1 MEKEKYL
8 EKAVAWAERKPTI
21 SLKAT
26 IEGYEDPKTYKS
38 KSTDEVV
45 QADLSFIT
53 NGGAKH
59 YTEVALK
66 KDNPKDLV
74 VKWKVLSFMASMK
87 RGKLHLLAPKGHKA
101 FTLKLVRRHNINAV
115 VHPI

>member
-8 EKAVAWAERKPTI
+8 EKAIVWAEKKSTV
-21 SLKAT
+21 SLRAIK
-26 IEGYEDPKTYKS
+26 EGYENPKVYKS
-38 KSTDEVV
+38 KVTEEIV
-45 QADLSFIT
+45 QADLSFT
-53 NGGAKH
+53 THGGAKH

-66 KDNPKDLV
+66 KDDPKNLV

-87 RGKLHLLAPKGHKA
+87 KGKLHLLAPKGHKA
-101 FTLKLVRRHNINAV
+101 FTEKLVKQHNINAV